1 MPHKPFLK
9 ISRENENNEKEKY
22 LTADEEK
29 TLLENCHEWLKD
41 LVVFAL
47 NTGLRQNEQLS
58 LTWPRVSLSRKTI
71 LIQETKSGKPRSI
84 PLNQTAIS
92 TLEQKARSRC
102 IKNDLVFFNSHG
114 TKIVKPTLISAF
126 NKALRESGINDF
138 SWHGLRRTFATRLAQ
153 KGLDI
158 YKISKLLGHEDVRT
172 TQKRYAHHC
181 TESLRVGVEILDADY
196 NMTTIVDKRVF
207 SDASKL
213 L

>member
-1 MPHKPFLK
+1 MG
-9 ISRENENNEKEKY
+9 
-22 LTADEEK
+22 
-29 TLLENCHEWLKD
+29 NCHEWLKD

-58 LTWPRVSLSRKTI
+58 LTWYRVSLSRKTI

-84 PLNQTAIS
+84 PLIQTAIS
-92 TLEQKARSRC
+92 KLEQKARARC

-138 SWHGLRRTFATRLAQ
+138 SWHGLRRTFATCLAQ
-153 KGLDI
+153 KGLDVD
-158 YKISKLLGHEDVRT
+158 YVLT
-172 TQKRYAHHC
+172 T
-181 TESLRVGVEILDADY
+181 
-196 NMTTIVDKRVF
+196 NVDKRVF